1 MAARVGPP
9 KPMALAESLLPDFDS
24 EMAATRR
31 LLERVPEDAMA
42 WRPHPRSYSLGE
54 LAGHLA
60 VIPRWGRSILN
71 HDFHDLASAQPA
83 SPPGAATRVE
93 VLAEFDGHVAE
104 VRRALLER
112 SDAELQ
118 APWELRQRDQVL
130 MSLPR
135 LAALRRF
142 LLHHLIHHRGQLTV
156 YLRLRDV
163 PLPPTYGPSADERM

>member
-1 MAARVGPP
+1 
-9 KPMALAESLLPDFDS
+9 MALAESLLPDFDS

-31 LLERVPEDAMA
+31 LLERLPEEALG

-54 LAGHLA
+54 LATHLA
-60 VIPRWGRSILN
+60 VIPRWGRSILQ
-71 HDFHDLASAQPA
+71 HDFHDLAAASVSAPA
-83 SPPGAATRVE
+83 QAASRAG
-93 VLAEFDGHVAE
+93 VLAEFDGHVAD
-104 VRRALLER
+104 VRRLLLDR

-142 LLHHLIHHRGQLTV
+142 LVHHLIHHRGQLTV

>member
-1 MAARVGPP
+1 
-9 KPMALAESLLPDFDS
+9 
-24 EMAATRR
+24 
-31 LLERVPEDAMA
+31 
-42 WRPHPRSYSLGE
+42 
-54 LAGHLA
+54 
-60 VIPRWGRSILN
+60 
-71 HDFHDLASAQPA
+71 
-83 SPPGAATRVE
+83 
-93 VLAEFDGHVAE
+93 